1 MKVKAKARGNT
12 VKVKA
17 MFKSAMMGK
26 EEAAKKKMQASFIT
40 HIVAKVNGRIVYEVS
55 TGPFISKNPLFKFK
69 FTGASKG
76 EQLEI
81 TTTDNRGKQKTKLT
95 KIK

>member
-1 MKVKAKARGNT
+1 MKVKAKLKGNT

-17 MFKSAMMGK
+17 MFKSAMMGI
-26 EEAAKKKMQASFIT
+26 EEATKKNTQPSFIT
-40 HIVAKVNGRIVYEVS
+40 HIVAKVNGKTVYEVS
-55 TGPFISKNPLFKFK
+55 TGPFISRNPLFKFK

-76 EQLEI
+76 EALEI
-81 TTTDNRGKQKTKLT
+81 TTTDNNGKKEQKTV